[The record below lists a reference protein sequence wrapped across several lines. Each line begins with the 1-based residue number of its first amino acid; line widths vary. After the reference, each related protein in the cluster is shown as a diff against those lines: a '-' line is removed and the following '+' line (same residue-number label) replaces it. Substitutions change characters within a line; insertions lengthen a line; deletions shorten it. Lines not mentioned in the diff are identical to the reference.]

1 MSMTVI
7 RSIDPRSPAHRAGL
21 KLGETLVQVN
31 GHPIIDV
38 LDYKFYTYDPRLE
51 LVLKNQDGETR
62 TVRLKSG
69 RGKTWGWS
77 LRPI

>member
-38 LDYKFYTYDPRLE
+38 LDYKFYT
-51 LVLKNQDGETR
+51 
-62 TVRLKSG
+62 
-69 RGKTWGWS
+69 
-77 LRPI
+77 